1 MLAGLDQS
9 GLVHLFLQ
17 RRYWVGVC
25 EDVLIGVVRRRPC
38 GVGDPD
44 RSLQGD
50 AAEVVEVDLGDEF
63 VVDHRGHSLPG
74 VI

>member
-17 RRYWVGVC
+17 RWDRVGVC
-25 EDVLIGVVRRRPC
+25 EDVLIGVVRRLT
-38 GVGDPD
+38 GGIGDPD
-44 RSLQGD
+44 RSFQGD